1 MTTKELLIKC
11 LSTDIHGAIELK
23 KEYSDQ
29 LLFVNNW
36 LTLHD
41 DNYSYQILYHT
52 GTEQT
57 HNTVIVRPLSFAAK
71 EANGESFLSKREYRV
86 SKTVDS
92 DTLNRLIDG
101 IFGENKYIER

>member
-23 KEYSDQ
+23 KEYSNKI
-29 LLFVNNW
+29 LFVNNW

-57 HNTVIVRPLSFAAK
+57 HNTVIIRPMGFATK
-71 EANGESFLSKREYRV
+71 EANGESFLCKREYRI
-86 SKTVDS
+86 SKTIDP
-92 DTLNRLIDG
+92 DTLSKLVDDM
-101 IFGENKYIER
+101 FEEK

>member
-23 KEYSDQ
+23 KAYPDKIM
-29 LLFVNNW
+29 FVLNW

-41 DNYSYQILYHT
+41 DNYSYQLLYHT

-57 HNTVIVRPLSFAAK
+57 HNSLIVRPMGFATK
-71 EANGESFLSKREYRV
+71 EANGESFLIEREYRV
-86 SKTVDS
+86 SKTVDLG
-92 DTLNRLIDG
+92 TLNNLVDD
-101 IFGENKYIER
+101 IFEEK

>member
-1 MTTKELLIKC
+1 MTNKELLIKC

-23 KEYSDQ
+23 KEYPDKI
-29 LLFVNNW
+29 LFVNNW

-41 DNYSYQILYHT
+41 DNYSYQTLYHT

-57 HNTVIVRPLSFAAK
+57 HNTLIVRPQGFATK

-86 SKTVDS
+86 SKTVDFN
-92 DTLNRLIDG
+92 TLNKLVDEL
-101 IFGENKYIER
+101 FKEK

>member
-23 KEYSDQ
+23 KEYPDKI
-29 LLFVNNW
+29 LFVNNW

-41 DNYSYQILYHT
+41 DNYSYQLLYHT

-57 HNTVIVRPLSFAAK
+57 HNTLIIRPMGFATK
-71 EANGESFLSKREYRV
+71 EANGESFLARREYRI
-86 SKTVDS
+86 SKTIDS
-92 DTLNRLIDG
+92 NTLNTLVDE
-101 IFGENKYIER
+101 IFKDN